1 MAAAPEELLCAAA
14 KSGEEGEVAKLLA
27 SGADA
32 THFDADGLTPLMHA
46 AAGGHAAVAR
56 LLLDCGAPWN
66 ALSPSGLSAGD
77 IASDPD
83 TYDLLLGHAL
93 RSELVLGTVARRQA
107 APANGPPAES
117 YLESRVSFSEER
129 VMDAESKAV
138 MMAWERPLMEAH
150 ARAVCQGGGKV
161 LNVGFGMGLVDEA
174 IQRYGPE
181 EHTIVEAHPEVY
193 ERMLKLGWGDKKNVR
208 IVFGRWQDVMPQLG
222 SYDGIFFDT
231 YGEYYE
237 DMREFH
243 QHLPK
248 LLKPGG
254 IYSYFNGLCGDNA
267 FFHAV
272 YCQLVALEL
281 ANLGYSTQ
289 FIPLPVKDC
298 LAEEVWKGVKRKYWQ
313 LDTYYLPACQP
324 ESESTIS

>member
-1 MAAAPEELLCAAA
+1 MAAAPESKSPEELLCAAA
-14 KSGEEGEVAKLLA
+14 KSGEEEEVAKLLA

-77 IASDPD
+77 LTSDPD
-83 TYDLLLGHAL
+83 TYDLLLDHAL

-107 APANGPPAES
+107 APANASDGAPAES

-174 IQRYGPE
+174 IQRYEPE
-181 EHTIVEAHPEVY
+181 EHTIVEAHPQVY
-193 ERMLKLGWGDKKNVR
+193 ERMLKLGWGEKKNVR

-222 SYDGIFFDT
+222 SYDGIIT
-231 YGEYYE
+231 
-237 DMREFH
+237 
-243 QHLPK
+243 
-248 LLKPGG
+248 
-254 IYSYFNGLCGDNA
+254 
-267 FFHAV
+267 
-272 YCQLVALEL
+272 
-281 ANLGYSTQ
+281 
-289 FIPLPVKDC
+289 
-298 LAEEVWKGVKRKYWQ
+298 
-313 LDTYYLPACQP
+313 
-324 ESESTIS
+324 